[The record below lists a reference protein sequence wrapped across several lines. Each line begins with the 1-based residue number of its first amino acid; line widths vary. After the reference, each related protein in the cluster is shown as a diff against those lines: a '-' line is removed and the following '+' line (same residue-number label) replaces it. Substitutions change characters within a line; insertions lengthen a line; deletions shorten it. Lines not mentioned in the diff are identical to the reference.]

1 MPNRQS
7 KTTRKKDKMNKQEI
21 NEMLSAWN
29 FTSEAK
35 KSVANRLESAL
46 TKTGSASSRL
56 NMASASIAKL
66 AESLD
71 EDTTEQAEAHTMS
84 AFLKFCSLVAV
95 DNKKPAT
102 QKNKREQWHDAD
114 TPEAQA
120 ILSGKKPRK
129 SDNVGSVK
137 VQTNPDA
144 IITALLQALQSASR

>member
-1 MPNRQS
+1 
-7 KTTRKKDKMNKQEI
+7 MNKQEI

-66 AESLD
+66 AETLD
-71 EDTTEQAEAHTMS
+71 EETTEQAEAQTMS

-102 QKNKREQWHDAD
+102 QKNKRENWHDAD
-114 TPEAQA
+114 SAEAQE
-120 ILSGKKPRK
+120 ILSAKKPRK
-129 SDNVGSVK
+129 SDSVGSVK

>member
-1 MPNRQS
+1 
-7 KTTRKKDKMNKQEI
+7 MNKAEI
-21 NEMLSAWN
+21 SNMLEAWN
-29 FTSEAK
+29 STSEAK

-66 AESLD
+66 AETLD
-71 EDTTEQAEAHTMS
+71 EETTEQAEAQTMS

-129 SDNVGSVK
+129 SDSVGSVK

>member
-1 MPNRQS
+1 
-7 KTTRKKDKMNKQEI
+7 MNKAEI
-21 NEMLSAWN
+21 VNMLEAWN

-46 TKTGSASSRL
+46 SKTGSASSRL

-71 EDTTEQAEAHTMS
+71 EDTTEQAEAQTMS

-102 QKNKREQWHDAD
+102 QKTKRENWHDAD
-114 TPEAQA
+114 SAEAQE
-120 ILSGKKPRK
+120 ILSAKKPRK
-129 SDNVGSVK
+129 ADSVGSVK
-137 VQTNPDA
+137 VETNPDA
-144 IITALLQALQSASR
+144 IITALLQALKTASR

>member
-1 MPNRQS
+1 
-7 KTTRKKDKMNKQEI
+7 MNKQEI
-21 NEMLSAWN
+21 NEMLNAWN

-71 EDTTEQAEAHTMS
+71 EDTTEQAEAQTMS

-102 QKNKREQWHDAD
+102 QKTKRENWHDAD
-114 TPEAQA
+114 SAEAQE
-120 ILSGKKPRK
+120 ILASKSPKKPRK
-129 SDNVGSVK
+129 NK
-137 VQTNPDA
+137 TLEDA
-144 IITALLQALQSASR
+144 TSITEANAILRNMLEKILAGK